1 MLEVVCWRWC
11 AGGGVLEVVYCGSPV
26 QLALASCAVS
36 AFVRSVV
43 HYPGWI
49 SEVHPSAATPFSAF
63 STETFL

>member
-1 MLEVVCWRWC
+1 M
-11 AGGGVLEVVYCGSPV
+11 LEVVYCGSPV